1 MQVIKPGHTYLLDM
15 LDLPEDRQNSKQSL
29 WFVMREGE
37 GYPGNFGTQPGT
49 TTQEVLRALIERNEY
64 VNNQVPCAET
74 EAAGELLKA
83 ALLLYEL
90 RAARRHARLSPEF
103 ETLTEAVTEKGC
115 DICGHIGCEDHTCE
129 GERHVTD

>member
-1 MQVIKPGHTYLLDM
+1 MDIIKPGHTYLLDM
-15 LDLPEDRQNSKQSL
+15 LDLPQGANRKQPL

-37 GYPGNFGTQPGT
+37 GYPGNVGTQAGT

-64 VNNQVPCAET
+64 VNKQIPCAET

-90 RAARRHARLSPEF
+90 RAARRHGRISPEF
-103 ETLTEAVTEKGC
+103 DTVTEAVTAPKC
-115 DICGHIGCEDHTCE
+115 RKCGHIGCKGDCH
-129 GERHVTD
+129 